1 MYYNSLYFMPP
12 FIPSN
17 CDKPPTLYWVL
28 ESIVNYGKTDKTK
41 IKNLA
46 RDGRTTIFDFYYPLS
61 EHISKQEFEEMIL
74 NRFLMRRIGFDTVT
88 AFQIQ
93 LNVTLNSIMPMYNKM
108 FDSLYVENFLGSTQ
122 IREGFDKTIGSN
134 SSTGN
139 TNTQNTS
146 TLSNTSNTNTTNTS
160 DRRFSDTPENE
171 LSNVRDGKYVTE
183 YNYDTNTANG
193 TDSSSSNG
201 SGTNQESRNDT
212 SSYNDD
218 KNYKET
224 ITNLNGLDSLIK
236 LKENKAN
243 IYELIFR
250 DLEPLFYQLI

>member
-1 MYYNSLYFMPP
+1 MYYNSLYFLPP

-17 CDKPPTLYWVL
+17 CDKPPTLYSIL

-46 RDGRTTIFDFYYPLS
+46 RDGRSTIFDFDYPLTS
-61 EHISKQEFEEMIL
+61 NVSRETFEEMIL
-74 NRFLMRRIGFDTVT
+74 NRFLMRRIGFDTVR

-93 LNVTLNSIMPMYNKM
+93 LNVTLNTIMPMYNKM
-108 FDSLYVENFLGSTQ
+108 FDSLYIENFLGSTQ
-122 IREGFDKTIGSN
+122 IREGFDKTTGSN
-134 SSTGN
+134 SSFGN
-139 TNTQNTS
+139 TNSQNS
-146 TLSNTSNTNTTNTS
+146 SKLSNSSITTTTNTS

-171 LSNVRDGKYVTE
+171 LSNVRNGNYITE

-193 TDSSSSNG
+193 SDTSSSNG
-201 SGTNQESRNDT
+201 SGTNTESRNDS

-224 ITNLNGLDSLIK
+224 VTNLNALDSLIK
-236 LKENKAN
+236 LKENTAN
-243 IYELIFR
+243 IYEMIFR